1 MDFQKFVKRE
11 ENTIVLDLPAEGF
24 DMGDIKG
31 EGATF
36 AKELARTEKKK
47 ITVRFDGK
55 TLFKFNKKGGLLPSA
70 HSPY

>member
-1 MDFQKFVKRE
+1 
-11 ENTIVLDLPAEGF
+11 
-24 DMGDIKG
+24 MGDIKG